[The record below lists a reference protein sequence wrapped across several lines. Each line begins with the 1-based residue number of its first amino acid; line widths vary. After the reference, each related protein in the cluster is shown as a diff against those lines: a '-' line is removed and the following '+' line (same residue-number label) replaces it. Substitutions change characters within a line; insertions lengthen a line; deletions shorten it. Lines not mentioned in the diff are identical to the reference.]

1 MKHKKIGIVLGGGAA
16 RGFAHIGVL
25 KVLLREGIRPDIIV
39 GTSMGAIIA
48 SLFAVHMDTD
58 IILGRIREYLSSD
71 KFSKIKFDLLKV
83 ADEAA
88 VEDGLFAAVSRY
100 LKKSIFYSVSMTRQ
114 SYVSIENYMLNI
126 SSVIDDISI
135 QDTRVPLAVIC
146 TNINTGEEMVLT
158 EGPLRPAVAASSA
171 IPGIFPPIDFDGRLL
186 VDGGWVDQL
195 PVGPCRK
202 LGANIVI
209 AVDVARKLEQDYSLD
224 NALDILRRTNAITRY
239 TLSNL
244 QAKDADFLIVPEIPE
259 ISWADFESFEECVQ
273 KGQEA
278 AERSLPAI
286 KHLLKEK
293 TSLVPN
299 FMRKLLGRKL

>member
-1 MKHKKIGIVLGGGAA
+1 MKRKKIGIVLGGGAA

-25 KVLLREGIRPDIIV
+25 KVLLREGIKPDMIV

-58 IILGRIREYLSSD
+58 IVLGKVREYLSSD

-88 VEDGLFAAVSRY
+88 VDDGLFAAVSRY
-100 LKKSIFYSVSMTRQ
+100 LKKSIFYSVSLTRQ

-135 QDTRVPLAVIC
+135 QNTRLPLAVIC

-186 VDGGWVDQL
+186 VDGGWVNQL
-195 PVGPCRK
+195 PVYPCREM
-202 LGANIVI
+202 GADLVI

-239 TLSNL
+239 TLSNI
-244 QAKDADFLIVPEIPE
+244 QARDADILIVPEMPE
-259 ISWADFESFEECVQ
+259 ISWVDFESFEECIK
-273 KGQEA
+273 KGEEA
-278 AERSLPAI
+278 AERTLPAI
-286 KHLLKEK
+286 RHLLKEK
-293 TSLVPN
+293 PSFVSG
-299 FMRKLLGRKL
+299 FMRRLLGR

>member
-1 MKHKKIGIVLGGGAA
+1 MKRKKIGIVLGGGAA

-48 SLFAVHMDTD
+48 SLFAVHMDPD
-58 IILGRIREYLSSD
+58 IVLSKVREYLSSD

-88 VEDGLFAAVSRY
+88 ADDGLFAAVSRY
-100 LKKSIFYSVSMTRQ
+100 LKKSVFYSVSMTRQ

-135 QDTRVPLAVIC
+135 QDTRLPLAIVC

-171 IPGIFPPIDFDGRLL
+171 IPGLFPPIDFDGRLL
-186 VDGGWVDQL
+186 VDGGWVNQL
-195 PVGPCRK
+195 PVDPCREM
-202 LGANIVI
+202 GADVVI

-239 TLSNL
+239 TLSNI
-244 QAKDADFLIVPEIPE
+244 QAKDADLLIVPEMPE
-259 ISWADFESFEECVQ
+259 ISWVDFESFDECIK
-273 KGQEA
+273 KGEEA
-278 AERSLPAI
+278 AERTLPAI
-286 KHLLKEK
+286 RHLLKEK
-293 TSLVPN
+293 PSFASG
-299 FMRKLLGRKL
+299 FMRRLLGK